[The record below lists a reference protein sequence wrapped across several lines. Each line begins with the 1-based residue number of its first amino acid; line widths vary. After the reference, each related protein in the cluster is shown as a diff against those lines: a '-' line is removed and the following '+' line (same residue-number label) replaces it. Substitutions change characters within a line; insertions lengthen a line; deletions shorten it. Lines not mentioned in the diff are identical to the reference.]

1 MIPTRSSPRHRD
13 RRTGRSAVE
22 GNVAK
27 NPLSRITIRP
37 KAHSARYVELPTDVT
52 LDKFEQMSGL
62 ALPAT
67 FRVFATTFGAGE
79 LAGFY
84 RVYAPLPKR
93 YRFGGRVVYDLAA
106 ENEVLRP
113 HLGEY
118 DCPGGPADYWVFC
131 TDGGGVMYAW
141 NANEVTKGEY
151 RIYELAH
158 RDEVQLAA
166 ETFPEFVTHCC
177 RLDYWRDEEKPGPCW
192 EFARF
197 QVPRGG

>member
-1 MIPTRSSPRHRD
+1 
-13 RRTGRSAVE
+13 
-22 GNVAK
+22 VAK
-27 NPLSRITIRP
+27 NPLSRIAARP
-37 KAHSARYVELPTDVT
+37 ELKSARYVELPTEVT
-52 LDKFEQMSGL
+52 LDKFERDCGL

-67 FRVFATTFGAGE
+67 YRSFVTAFGAGE

-93 YRFGGRVVYDLAA
+93 YRFQGRLVYDLAA
-106 ENEVLRP
+106 ENERLRP
-113 HLGEY
+113 HLGNY

-141 NANEVTKGEY
+141 NANEPAKGEY
-151 RIYELAH
+151 RIYELVH
-158 RDEVQLAA
+158 QDEVRVAA

-177 RLDYWRDEEKPGPCW
+177 RLDYWREDDKPTPRW

-197 QVPRGG
+197 QVPPRS